1 MKDLKMDILISN
13 LTLKIYLYK
22 ENKMKVEIE
31 DIKDNEF
38 KPFRIILDIESIQEL
53 RELFC
58 RFVLNVDDLK
68 DTIEREGYDKPKDI
82 FLFGEDEGSFLLY
95 DILYSKLMEYEQ

>member
-1 MKDLKMDILISN
+1 
-13 LTLKIYLYK
+13 
-22 ENKMKVEIE
+22 MKVKIE
-31 DIKDNEF
+31 DIKDNGF

-68 DTIEREGYDKPKDI
+68 DTIDREGYDMQKDGL
-82 FLFGEDEGSFLLY
+82 LFDKDNTVELY
-95 DILYSKLMEYEQ
+95 DILYSKLKEYEQ

>member
-1 MKDLKMDILISN
+1 MK
-13 LTLKIYLYK
+13 
-22 ENKMKVEIE
+22 IE
-31 DIKDNEF
+31 TKDIKDNGF
-38 KPFRIILDIESIQEL
+38 KPFRIVLDIESIQEL

-68 DTIEREGYDKPKDI
+68 DTIEREGYDKSKDM
-82 FLFGEDEGSFLLY
+82 FLFGEDESGFLLY

>member
-1 MKDLKMDILISN
+1 M
-13 LTLKIYLYK
+13 YK

-68 DTIEREGYDKPKDI
+68 DTIEREGYNKPEDT
-82 FLFGEDEGSFLLY
+82 FLFDGDDGGYRLY
-95 DILYSKLMEYEQ
+95 DALYSKLMEYEQ

>member
-1 MKDLKMDILISN
+1 
-13 LTLKIYLYK
+13 
-22 ENKMKVEIE
+22 MKVEIE
-31 DIKDNEF
+31 DIKDNGF

-68 DTIEREGYDKPKDI
+68 DTIDRECYDKPEGI
-82 FLFGEDEGSFLLY
+82 FLFDEIDDGVYRLY
-95 DILYSKLMEYEQ
+95 NALYIKLMEYEE